1 MNGCRPVYTQG
12 WNDERKL
19 LKKMVEVY
27 KQVQY
32 IQKRGHNK
40 FHNYKY
46 ATEADVNEKV
56 REELS
61 ERGIIMMPGIVNKE
75 LRTTIT
81 KSGNTEYIYRVDME
95 FNFMDS
101 ETGESLVVPMSG
113 EGQDVGDKA
122 IFKAISGCQK
132 YALMKAFMIP
142 TGDDPEG
149 DESVDERN
157 HREPIKAPTKTVQ
170 ASQNN
175 SQTNTPTTT
184 QTQPTSQSNTS
195 SGISAAQIKYAH
207 TLKSKKKISEDDFS
221 RMVSEHGNDSLAAFT
236 MVQAKTFINFLTAI
250 ADPV

>member
-12 WNDERKL
+12 WNDERQL

-75 LRTTIT
+75 LRTTTT
-81 KSGNTEYIYRVDME
+81 KNGNTEYIYRVDME
-95 FNFMDS
+95 FNFMDA

-149 DESVDERN
+149 DEGVDERN
-157 HREPIKAPTKTVQ
+157 HREPVKAPTKPYTSPTQ
-170 ASQNN
+170 PSQP
-175 SQTNTPTTT
+175 NTPSPTLSAA
-184 QTQPTSQSNTS
+184 TSQQD
-195 SGISAAQIKYAH
+195 AP
-207 TLKSKKKISEDDFS
+207 
-221 RMVSEHGNDSLAAFT
+221 RMVSSAQIGKIKVMVKQKSVSDEDYRELLNSLGVESST
-236 MVQAKTFINFLTAI
+236 ELTSSQASKLI
-250 ADPV
+250 AMLEIA

>member
-1 MNGCRPVYTQG
+1 MNGCRPIYTAG
-12 WNDERKL
+12 WVEEKKL
-19 LKKMVEVY
+19 LMKMVEVY

-61 ERGIIMMPGIVNKE
+61 ARNVIMMPGVVNQE
-75 LRTTIT
+75 MRTTVT
-81 KSGNTEYIYRVDME
+81 RSGNAEYIYRVDME
-95 FNFMDS
+95 FNFMDA

-149 DESVDERN
+149 DEGVDERN
-157 HREPIKAPTKTVQ
+157 AGRQSHPNGQQPQGA
-170 ASQNN
+170 
-175 SQTNTPTTT
+175 TNTQAPP
-184 QTQPTSQSNTS
+184 QGGSQQPSGSQPAVY
-195 SGISAAQIKYAH
+195 ISDAQIRYVHK
-207 TLKSKKKISEDDFS
+207 LKGDKRIPDADFD
-221 RMVSEHGNDSLAAFT
+221 RMVSEIGKGKTTIKEFSKSEAHEIINLLNNMQAAS
-236 MVQAKTFINFLTAI
+236 
-250 ADPV
+250 

>member
-1 MNGCRPVYTQG
+1 VYTQG
-12 WNDERKL
+12 WNEDRKIL
-19 LKKMVEVY
+19 MKMVEVY
-27 KQVQY
+27 KEVQY

-56 REELS
+56 RDELS
-61 ERGIIMMPGIVNKE
+61 KRNVIMMPGVVNKE
-75 LRTTIT
+75 LRNTTT

-95 FNFMDS
+95 FNFMDA

-149 DESVDERN
+149 DEGVDERN
-157 HREPIKAPTKTVQ
+157 HKEPAQ
-170 ASQNN
+170 YR
-175 SQTNTPTTT
+175 
-184 QTQPTSQSNTS
+184 QPSGQGERTSQHAASSQSPNKTS
-195 SGISAAQIKYAH
+195 TSLNNKSRAINLMNEMKWDWNALGSFASDVLGRKIGKVLQDIKSEEEWKRVADAMDISKAA
-207 TLKSKKKISEDDFS
+207 
-221 RMVSEHGNDSLAAFT
+221 AA
-236 MVQAKTFINFLTAI
+236 I
-250 ADPV
+250 

>member
-12 WNDERKL
+12 WTEDRKL
-19 LKKMVEVY
+19 LMKMVEVY
-27 KQVQY
+27 KEVQY

-56 REELS
+56 RDELAK
-61 ERGIIMMPGIVNKE
+61 RNIIMMPGVVHKE
-75 LRTTIT
+75 LRNTTT

-95 FNFMDS
+95 FNFMDA

-149 DESVDERN
+149 DEGVDERN
-157 HREPIKAPTKTVQ
+157 AGG
-170 ASQNN
+170 
-175 SQTNTPTTT
+175 T
-184 QTQPTSQSNTS
+184 QTPRTATQLPRNTETRTNQQTAS
-195 SGISAAQIKYAH
+195 SGQSTVSNGLNAKSRVMN
-207 TLKSKKKISEDDFS
+207 LKTEMKWDW
-221 RMVSEHGNDSLAAFT
+221 DSLGSFATDVLGRHISKVISDIKTEDEWKKVEEAMLITKAA
-236 MVQAKTFINFLTAI
+236 AS
-250 ADPV
+250 